1 MQPPPHPTL
10 ALLTDFGLTDTY
22 VGTMKGVI
30 AGVAPGANL
39 IDLSHH
45 VPPQDVAA
53 GAYALLTSYAD
64 FPSGTVF
71 CCVVDPEVGSGR
83 DALAAR
89 VTAQGDTYLFV
100 FPDNGLLTPIL
111 QEVTVKAVVSLD
123 NPAYHHKKASRTFHG
138 RDIFAPVSAHLAN
151 GVDLEALGTR
161 RDPDQVRRLE
171 WPEVIPTE
179 HGFEARIIHIDHF
192 GNLIT
197 NLKGERLEPHADA
210 WTVVCGS
217 VVLDSVSATFAD
229 VPPEEPLAYVGSAG
243 FLELAIRQGN
253 AAAAWGA
260 ARGDQIHVRRSDRG

>member
-1 MQPPPHPTL
+1 MQRSPTI

-30 AGVAPGANL
+30 AAVAPGANV
-39 IDLSHH
+39 IDLNHH
-45 VPPQDVAA
+45 IPPQNVAA

-64 FPSGTVF
+64 FPNHTVF

-89 VTAQGDTYLFV
+89 VKTGADTYLFV
-100 FPDNGLLTPIL
+100 FPDNGLLTPVL
-111 QEVTVKAVVSLD
+111 QEVTLEAVFSLD

-151 GVDLEALGTR
+151 GVEIETLGTR
-161 RDPDQVRRLE
+161 RDPDQLRCLE
-171 WPEVIPTE
+171 WPEIIPADD
-179 HGFEARIIHIDHF
+179 GFEARIIHIDHF

-197 NLKGERLEPHADA
+197 NLRGERLEPHPNA

-217 VVLDSVSATFAD
+217 VVMDGISQTFAE
-229 VPPEEPLAYVGSAG
+229 VAPHRPLAYVGSAG
-243 FLELAIRQGN
+243 YLELALRQGN
-253 AAAAWGA
+253 AAATWGA
-260 ARGDQIHVRRSDRG
+260 VRGDRVRVRRSNYG

>member
-1 MQPPPHPTL
+1 MQQPSHPTI

-30 AGVAPGANL
+30 AAVAPGANT
-39 IDLSHH
+39 IDLNHH
-45 VPPQDVAA
+45 IPPQDVAA

-83 DALAAR
+83 DALAAQ
-89 VTAQGDTYLFV
+89 VTAQGETYLFV

-111 QEVTVKAVVSLD
+111 QEVTTEAVVSLD

-151 GVDLEALGTR
+151 GVDIEALGTC
-161 RDPDQVRRLE
+161 RDPDRLRRLE
-171 WPEVIPTE
+171 WPEVILTDD
-179 HGFEARIIHIDHF
+179 GFEVRIIHIDHF

-197 NLKGERLEPHADA
+197 NLKGERLEPEASA
-210 WTVVCGS
+210 WTVVCGD
-217 VVLDSVSATFAD
+217 VVLDGVSATFAD
-229 VPPEEPLAYVGSAG
+229 VPPGQPLAYVGSAG

-253 AAAAWGA
+253 AAVDWGA
-260 ARGDQIHVRRSDRG
+260 ARSDRVRVQRSDRG